1 MLCTQSIYS
10 QNTSNFWSKSGNV
23 VSQNDFIGS
32 SNPGSLVFKTN
43 DTERFRIIEQGDI
56 VFSNNKLMNISH
68 LFADSLDIGH
78 TKRMTIDSLFVLK
91 KFKFGTS
98 SIQFD
103 DDRNCIYASED
114 EKLFLQSFDFGTL
127 YDEQH
132 TILNLY
138 SGNVGIGTEF
148 PQMKLHI
155 KKVVSPLTLQANL
168 IPKRDGADTTR
179 MYDVPEELDES
190 IMTEERTGSMRLEV
204 EVIEGSSS
212 VWDIHP
218 CASINP
224 EAGRHRLLFT
234 NALENQT
241 VMTLESGGYAGI
253 GTLSPLQKLHIHN
266 GNILI
271 TAQSGKSSSILF
283 NNGYGGSSN
292 WGNYGI
298 EYIEPDIIGNN
309 KGGLNFWRPW
319 GNAADGLT
327 ENFVLH
333 LANDGNVGIGTG
345 SPEYKLEVNKGC
357 LGIIPDTSISWTER
371 NWRVVVESPAGT
383 AWRMKQPDMNGRYM
397 AMGQTTSGW
406 YWILSDGN
414 AANSKARYP
423 MMLNVESDGQP
434 KLVVQ
439 KFTWSDHVFDEAYT
453 LSSLEERKEFVSINK
468 HLPGIDNEQTIFTEG
483 LDIPGVMEGMTK
495 NIEEHELYLYMLY
508 EMILELKKENEE
520 LRLLIEQ
527 SKQ

>member
-1 MLCTQSIYS
+1 MVMLCTQSIYS

-127 YDEQH
+127 YDDQH

-179 MYDVPEELDES
+179 IYDMPEELDES

-224 EAGRHRLLFT
+224 QASRHRLLFT

-241 VMTLESGGYAGI
+241 VMTLESGGYVGI

-333 LANDGNVGIGTG
+333 LANDGHVGIGTG
-345 SPEYKLEVNKGC
+345 NPEYKLDVCGTIHAQEVIVDL
-357 LGIIPDTSISWTER
+357 LGQCPDYVFEPNYKLMSLENLQEFI
-371 NWRVVVESPAGT
+371 
-383 AWRMKQPDMNGRYM
+383 
-397 AMGQTTSGW
+397 
-406 YWILSDGN
+406 
-414 AANSKARYP
+414 ARY
-423 MMLNVESDGQP
+423 
-434 KLVVQ
+434 
-439 KFTWSDHVFDEAYT
+439 
-453 LSSLEERKEFVSINK
+453 K
-468 HLPGIDNEQTIFTEG
+468 HLPEIPSATQVEQEGINLAEMNM
-483 LDIPGVMEGMTK
+483 LLLK
-495 NIEEHELYLYMLY
+495 KIEELTLYII
-508 EMILELKKENEE
+508 ILNE
-520 LRLLIEQ
+520 RIVDM
-527 SKQ
+527 KNKN